1 MKTGKDYLASL
12 QDGRRVYMHGR
23 RIEDVTS
30 EPGLEEPAHEIARGY
45 DRYFKP
51 GSDAYHPMFE
61 VPRSSD
67 DLRSRIKM
75 VFQADF
81 TAFNSA
87 ACLALLGA
95 RDALRSRRSRVRG
108 AHRPFRRPLPDPGP
122 AGGRSDQ

>member
-12 QDGRRVYMHGR
+12 RDGRRVYMHGR

-30 EPGLEEPAHEIARGY
+30 EPGLKEPAHEIASGY

-51 GSDAYHPMFE
+51 DTDAYHPMFE

-67 DLRSRIKM
+67 DLRARMKM
-75 VFQADF
+75 VFEADF

-87 ACLALLGA
+87 ACLAA
-95 RDALRSRRSRVRG
+95 
-108 AHRPFRRPLPDPGP
+108 
-122 AGGRSDQ
+122 AGCP